1 MKKVLIFIIMLFP
14 LMVNADVK
22 VISHLIDSEIE
33 IAGGLNV
40 KELIVV
46 EGEGDIFQRTLN
58 YYSFGDKHWTSNDEV
73 NLDNGIIYNGQ
84 NISMVAVSAFEF
96 EDKVEFGSFDK
107 NVKEYFKEFNIKN
120 PSDNTYSFTD
130 KKDGT
135 GTLKINY
142 PVKNKKIAF
151 YINYV
156 ITNVVVKHEDV
167 KEINYT
173 FNNLNY
179 NSKETILRV
188 IIPYQTT
195 DELYHVWVHGNQ
207 SGQVQELESESGD
220 KAGIYAYFPTVNDSI
235 NFRMTLPQ
243 NQVGVDIYLNKSNIE
258 ALDSIIKLE
267 DSKLDATNKSNTII
281 NIMKYVLL
289 SLGGLYVIGSFI
301 FWKYDNK
308 LLFLIYLAFGL
319 FICVFNY
326 LFKFNYWYLYLVII
340 IPIAVKLIKKV
351 LKK

>member
-1 MKKVLIFIIMLFP
+1 MKKILLFIVMLFP
-14 LMVNADVK
+14 LMVNADIK
-22 VISHLIDSEIE
+22 VVSHLIDAEIE

-46 EGEGDIFQRTLN
+46 EGDGDVFQRTLN

-84 NISMVAVSAFEF
+84 SISMTTVSAFEF
-96 EDKVEFGSFDK
+96 DGKIEFGSYDK
-107 NVKEYFKEFNIKN
+107 YIKEKFKEFDIKN
-120 PSDNTYSFTD
+120 PSDNTYSYTD

-156 ITNVVVKHEDV
+156 VTNVVVKHEDV

-179 NSKETILRV
+179 DAKETFLRV

-195 DELYHVWVHGNQ
+195 DNLYHVWVHGNQ
-207 SGQVQELESESGD
+207 SGEVQELVSKSGD
-220 KAGIYAYFPTVNDSI
+220 RAGIYAYFPKVNESI

-243 NQVGVDIYLNKSNIE
+243 NQVGIDIYLNKSQIE
-258 ALDSIIKLE
+258 ALDEIIKLE
-267 DSKLDATNKSNTII
+267 DNKLKDTNKTNTIVS
-281 NIMKYVLL
+281 IMKYVLL
-289 SLGGLYVIGSFI
+289 SLGILYVIGSFI
-301 FWKYDNK
+301 FWKYDNNIV
-308 LLFLIYLAFGL
+308 FIIYLAFGI

-326 LFKFNYWYLYLVII
+326 LFKFNYWYLYLVLIFPII
-340 IPIAVKLIKKV
+340 IKLIKKFI
-351 LKK
+351 KK